1 MMMVKIGAL
10 QVDLDQRQVHKQGFS
25 VQIGARAFDILSV
38 LYRANGAV
46 LSKDEIMD
54 AVWPGRVVEENN
66 LQVHV
71 AALRRLLGAD
81 RDLIKTVAGRGY
93 MLVRKNAQE
102 NVWQHAEAFV
112 EKSVRQ
118 PPRIAHSI
126 GREAEIAWILEQ
138 LGAVPVITIVGAG
151 GIGKTCLALHA
162 ASEMPSRSGRAVR
175 FVELNK
181 ASSRETALSTIA
193 DALDLQIA
201 HHGAN
206 EDVLATAVAASNC
219 LLVLDNAEHVID
231 VIAGFVDKL
240 VSRDHQ
246 ARVLL
251 TSREPLNIRS
261 ELVLRLEPLAVPAI
275 GLSTEIILQHA
286 AVILFVCRARALAPE
301 CARDAAS
308 IALVAEIC
316 RRLEGLPLAIELAA
330 ARVAALGVAGV
341 ASRLDDRLNLLT
353 GGLRSTLPRHQTL
366 RETFEWSYQLLDA
379 ASRTLFRRLGCFVGT
394 FTFDAVCA
402 VVSEPGVSIGVIVWS
417 LGELA
422 TKSLLNVEL
431 RGAIAVYRLTESTRA
446 YALEKLRDEG
456 ETQVFGGRY
465 SRYMRKRIE
474 EGALSTAGP
483 KEQGGGDENGRFSL
497 DDARSAYEWAFSA
510 EGDPVLGV
518 ALAGVLVGALLCES
532 RVQECCE
539 RARRALS
546 VLDSLPRG
554 SVDAICEMKLCAAY
568 ASSLLHGSD
577 TVGTA
582 VSMWER
588 VLRLARSA
596 HDDEAVADSLWGL
609 WNTMIAIGNI
619 HASIRYATRFQQFAS
634 TTGSSVQHW
643 LAEQMLAISLHCFG
657 EHEQARERLERTVD
671 AFASQGEHSCARGG
685 LNVSPLIYA
694 SGTLARIAMFQGRP
708 ERAMQL
714 VESVLGL
721 ISGDMPEPSL
731 SHVLAAVAIPIA
743 MDCGEQEAA
752 SRYLALLRSQA
763 AIHRLD
769 SWLDFAECLAA
780 KDDMRVGRFEAALER
795 LEPALRRL
803 SSRGFRRV
811 VTPFVVLHAQAL
823 TAVNRLDE
831 ARARLEGAMAHARE
845 NGEEYFA
852 PELLRARGGVELQ
865 HAALRGA
872 PAEESRLKEND
883 GRRMLIAAME
893 QASGHG
899 ASLFELRAALDLAEH
914 WLDKGEVANATA
926 LIEGRADR
934 IDTTSK
940 ALDFQRFVKV
950 ADRVKRAAA
959 AAQDTSSREPAQGG
973 STSCEVAGHPAGA
986 AGFHVF

>member
-1 MMMVKIGAL
+1 MIKIGAL
-10 QVDLDQRQVHKQGFS
+10 RVDFDQRQVHKNGFS
-25 VQIGARAFDILSV
+25 VQIGARAFDILNV

-54 AVWPGRVVEENN
+54 AVWPGRIVEENN

-93 MLVRKNAQE
+93 MLVKKHVQE
-102 NVWQHAEAFV
+102 SVWQHAEEVV
-112 EKSVRQ
+112 ENGVRQ
-118 PPRIAHSI
+118 QPRIAHSI

-138 LGAVPVITIVGAG
+138 LGAVPVITVVGAG

-162 ASEMPSRSGRAVR
+162 ASEIPSRFGRAVR

-181 ASSRETALSTIA
+181 ASSPETALSTIA
-193 DALDLQIA
+193 DALDLRIE
-201 HHGAN
+201 HHDAY
-206 EDVLATAVAASNC
+206 EDVLITAVAASNC

-240 VSRDHQ
+240 VSRNHQ

-251 TSREPLNIRS
+251 TSREPLNIRG
-261 ELVLRLEPLAVPAI
+261 ELVLRLEPLAVPAN
-275 GLSTEIILQHA
+275 GLSTDLILQHS

-301 CARDAAS
+301 CACDPAS

-379 ASRTLFRRLGCFVGT
+379 ASRMLFRRLGCFVGT

-402 VVSEPGVSIGVIVWS
+402 ISSEPGVSIAVIVLS

-456 ETQVFGGRY
+456 EAQTVGGRHT
-465 SRYMRKRIE
+465 RYMCKRIE
-474 EGALSTAGP
+474 EGALSTAAS
-483 KEQGGGDENGRFSL
+483 KEQGGGDENSRFSL

-518 ALAGVLVGALLCES
+518 ALAGVLVGTLLSES

-554 SVDAICEMKLCAAY
+554 SVDAVCEMKLCAAY

-596 HDDEAVADSLWGL
+596 NDDEAVADSLWGL
-609 WNTMIAIGNI
+609 WNTMIATGNI
-619 HASIRYATRFQQFAS
+619 HASIRYATRFQQLAT
-634 TTGSSVQHW
+634 TTGSQSQHW

-671 AFASQGEHSCARGG
+671 AFSSQCEHSSPRGG

-694 SGTLARIAMFQGRP
+694 IGTLARIAMLQSRP

-780 KDDMRVGRFEAALER
+780 KDDMQAGRFEAALER

-803 SSRGFRRV
+803 STRGFRRV
-811 VTPFVVLHAQAL
+811 VTPFVVLYAQAL
-823 TAVNRLDE
+823 ASVNRLDE
-831 ARARLEGAMAHARE
+831 ARARLEVAMEHARE

-852 PELLRARGGVELQ
+852 PELLRARGVVELQ
-865 HAALRGA
+865 RAALRGA
-872 PAEESRLKEND
+872 PAEESRLREGD
-883 GRRMLIAAME
+883 GLHMLNAAME
-893 QASGHG
+893 QASAHG
-899 ASLFELRAALDLAEH
+899 SSLFELRAALDLAEH
-914 WLDKGEVANATA
+914 LLEKGEVGRAVA
-926 LIEGRADR
+926 LIEDRADR

-940 ALDFQRFVKV
+940 ALDFQRFAKV
-950 ADRVKRAAA
+950 ADTVKRVVAAS
-959 AAQDTSSREPAQGG
+959 QDTFSRDVAQGG
-973 STSCEVAGHPAGA
+973 SNPYAVAVQAAGA
-986 AGFHVF
+986 AGYHVL